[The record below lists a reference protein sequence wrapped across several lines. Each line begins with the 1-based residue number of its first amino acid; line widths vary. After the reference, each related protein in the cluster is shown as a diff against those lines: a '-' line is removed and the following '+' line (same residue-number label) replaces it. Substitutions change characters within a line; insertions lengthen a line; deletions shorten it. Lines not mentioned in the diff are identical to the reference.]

1 MAVGSASGLRAGQPR
16 GGGARGVA
24 LDAAGLPTED
34 ALFDVPRSLLVRVA
48 LLPDERARLRN
59 RQLLLALRDPRRAAE
74 RSWLRGAP
82 GVRGVAKLL
91 GQVRLERATRVL
103 LLAIDRQSAD
113 KGPVEL
119 SGLGGGSDGGAL
131 ALERSVDSGGA
142 HAVDGGSAHELA
154 VAALYERVEPRAPT
168 RQPAGA
174 ANDARLPAVA
184 RAVDA
189 RDEHVSRWEGDTA
202 PPLGVVLAAL
212 RSGAD
217 TPSVCDA
224 LVAAELAPP
233 FARARVDGAWLA
245 RDAGDVF
252 GLEDAAAR
260 TSRAGEL
267 TFETYETS
275 VLLLGAERR
284 ARFRARFS
292 VFVARADA
300 ARRGHYRGSP
310 GLNARKSPHRLLL
323 FHVGKDGA
331 AGPRYPEEAVRRA
344 LYAALCAK
352 RSRVVVDEES
362 VDWMIG
368 VLSGPEFRDPRALA
382 A

>member
-1 MAVGSASGLRAGQPR
+1 MLCAAPR
-16 GGGARGVA
+16 
-24 LDAAGLPTED
+24 
-34 ALFDVPRSLLVRVA
+34 PR
-48 LLPDERARLRN
+48 
-59 RQLLLALRDPRRAAE
+59 
-74 RSWLRGAP
+74 LRGAP

-189 RDEHVSRWEGDTA
+189 RDEHVSRWEVDTA

-212 RSGAD
+212 RGGAD
-217 TPSVCDA
+217 APSVCDA

-233 FARARVDGAWLA
+233 FARPDPASASRRQSALRGSELRSLLGTAPTSVALVGDVRAEPHVFALTLVLLTREVVRDGLGDKLA
-245 RDAGDVF
+245 RCESTGRVC
-252 GLEDAAAR
+252 
-260 TSRAGEL
+260 S
-267 TFETYETS
+267 S
-275 VLLLGAERR
+275 
-284 ARFRARFS
+284 
-292 VFVARADA
+292 ADA
-300 ARRGHYRGSP
+300 HVTGLPDARWLYLTYLHLTY
-310 GLNARKSPHRLLL
+310 LMVVTPHRLL
-323 FHVGKDGA
+323 
-331 AGPRYPEEAVRRA
+331 A
-344 LYAALCAK
+344 LSSHLE
-352 RSRVVVDEES
+352 RV
-362 VDWMIG
+362 
-368 VLSGPEFRDPRALA
+368 
-382 A
+382 